1 MLANDLL
8 DQMLTDSI
16 NGSLVLLSVTSYCI
30 HSLIPQSDCPSM
42 NLKCNTIGCEIDF
55 GFLTRTNCFE
65 GGASGCNLCP
75 LKFNRM
81 HFNFNSTGLGLVGT
95 TIFVKYICRHP
106 SCDPLTLWGEGV
118 QHVGGHMH

>member
-42 NLKCNTIGCEIDF
+42 NLKCNTDECEIDF
-55 GFLTRTNCFE
+55 GIPTRTNCLE
-65 GGASGCNLCP
+65 GGAPTKPVQPRKWML
-75 LKFNRM
+75 
-81 HFNFNSTGLGLVGT
+81 NS
-95 TIFVKYICRHP
+95 
-106 SCDPLTLWGEGV
+106 
-118 QHVGGHMH
+118 